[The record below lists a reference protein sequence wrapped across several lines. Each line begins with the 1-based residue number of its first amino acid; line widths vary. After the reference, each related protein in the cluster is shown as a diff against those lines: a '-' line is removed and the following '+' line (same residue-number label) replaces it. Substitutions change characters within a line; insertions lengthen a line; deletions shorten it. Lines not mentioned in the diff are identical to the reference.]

1 MQRKWMLSAF
11 CGLTA
16 LLMGGVITALAAGGY
31 GSAEDPLVTLS
42 YITQVAVPEA
52 NSRIDSV
59 FAEKQKA
66 VSSEI
71 DSKLRQLQGQGGQ
84 VSLDQQAIDAA
95 AEAAA
100 ARLGGQSA
108 QWRQLAVS
116 KGQQLSGSVG
126 CQLILRQGS
135 AACYSGMVNLS
146 SGETLSHGQ
155 AVEANNLYLVGTE
168 GCGLVASA
176 DCVLLVNGS
185 CTLS

>member
-1 MQRKWMLSAF
+1 MLSAF

-16 LLMGGVITALAAGGY
+16 LLMGGAITALAAGGY

-42 YITQVAVPEA
+42 YITEVAVPEA

-59 FAEKQKA
+59 FTEKQKA

-71 DSKLRQLQGQGGQ
+71 DSKIKQLQGQTGQ
-84 VSLDQQAIDAA
+84 LGFDQQTIDAA

-100 ARLGGQSA
+100 AKLGGQAA
-108 QWRQLAVS
+108 QWRQLSVAN
-116 KGQQLSGSVG
+116 GQQLSGAVG

-146 SGETLSHGQ
+146 SGETLAHGQ
-155 AVEANNLYLVGTE
+155 AVEANNLYLVGTD
-168 GCGLVASA
+168 GCGLVAST

-185 CTLS
+185 CTVG